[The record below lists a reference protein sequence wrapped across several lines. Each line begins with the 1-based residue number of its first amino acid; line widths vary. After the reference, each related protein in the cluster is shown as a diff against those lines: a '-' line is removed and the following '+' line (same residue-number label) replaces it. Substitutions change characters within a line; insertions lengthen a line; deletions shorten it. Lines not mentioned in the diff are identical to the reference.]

1 MSKWQSDYSSRTGNT
16 VTYGAIGSGGGIE
29 QITAGT
35 VDFGAS
41 DAPLTPDQQKAAP
54 DVLMIPWAL
63 SATDPVYNVAA
74 SRTVCTSTAR
84 RSPTS
89 SWATSRPGT
98 TRRSRS

>member
-41 DAPLTPDQQKAAP
+41 DAPLTPDQQKRGP
-54 DVLMIPWAL
+54 GRPHG
-63 SATDPVYNVAA
+63 PVGPVVHG
-74 SRTVCTSTAR
+74 SRLQHQR
-84 RSPTS
+84 RL
-89 SWATSRPGT
+89 
-98 TRRSRS
+98 